1 MRYSNVSESFF
12 DFLKNRK
19 KKEIDNV
26 VSRIQNFLDMNPQF
40 GFDSKHMLPG
50 LCPLKKMAESI
61 VVSEKYL
68 KNFIKSI
75 NYETMKMFRVNSNIW
90 NGDLVVLMPTTKSK
104 DPKFTKSYSP
114 NIDSLHDYLVG
125 FEDYPKRRRRRSS
138 SKYYYDRYGNR
149 REYKSYVSESFFS
162 DFMSW
167 IKGGDV
173 DSEEINY
180 DNAIF
185 QVTHF
190 LVKYPGYD
198 YDQQNNTPG
207 FIFLTTLAN
216 AVQIPYES
224 LLKLFKNNRFE
235 NSEIINFKLD
245 TIEGPIVIFGKPPVD
260 RKTQWDSWNAELQGK
275 TEDQIEDI
283 ANASVEAE
291 EEVKGEEEQKVS
303 ATQPITPEIK
313 DTSKEKLEDI
323 KKTEPTLSSDL
334 VEKISNFTTEAFLEA
349 VIKRAKKDSA
359 SVKQRM
365 ILNIFETI
373 DEENGRKILNNFIKD
388 ILVNK
393 FDYLKSSNLSDKLF
407 QVKDNQKVIKSDLSL
422 ETLAT
427 KLSNFIWTDETI
439 LQELIKLSKDS
450 NDVSSEDL
458 SNIES
463 EIKNQEKDK
472 QGTEKKSEPT
482 QIQNTIQTANFSK
495 LVLEKLKSKVDAK
508 TTPQISEII
517 TSSDNEDDIVTTI
530 KTIIYNF
537 SKFPDDKRAKLLG
550 NVFSEF
556 KNKPG
561 TYYISNDLEKASE
574 IFSDYLIS
582 EDPSIL
588 PFVYSK
594 IIGSK
599 K

>member
-61 VVSEKYL
+61 VVTEKYL
-68 KNFIKSI
+68 KNFINSI
-75 NYETMKMFRVNSNIW
+75 NYETMKTFRVNSNTW
-90 NGDLVVLMPTTKSK
+90 KGDLVVLMPTTKSK

-125 FEDYPKRRRRRSS
+125 YEKYPKRRRSS

-149 REYKSYVSESFFS
+149 RVYDSYVSESFFS

-198 YDQQNNTPG
+198 YDQQNSTPG

-224 LLKLFKNNRFE
+224 LLKLFKNNKFE
-235 NSEIINFKLD
+235 NAEIINFKLES
-245 TIEGPIVIFGKPPVD
+245 IEGPVAIFGKPSVD
-260 RKTQWDSWNAELQGK
+260 RKAQWDSWNAELK
-275 TEDQIEDI
+275 SKSEDQIEDI

-291 EEVKGEEEQKVS
+291 EEVKKEEDQKVS
-303 ATQPITPEIK
+303 ATEPITPEVK
-313 DTSKEKLEDI
+313 DIPKETPEEI
-323 KKTEPTLSSDL
+323 KKTEETLSSDL
-334 VEKISNFTTEAFLEA
+334 VENIGNFTTEAFLNG
-349 VIKRAKKDSA
+349 VIKRAKKDS
-359 SVKQRM
+359 SNIKQKM
-365 ILNIFETI
+365 VLNIFESM
-373 DEENGRKILNNFIKD
+373 DEESGKKVLNNFIKD

-393 FDYLKSSNLSDKLF
+393 IDYLKSSNISDTMF
-407 QVKDNQKVIKSDLSL
+407 QSKDDQKVIKSDLSL

-427 KLSNFIWTDETI
+427 KLSNLIWTDETI
-439 LQELIKLSKDS
+439 IQELIKFFKDS
-450 NDVSSEDL
+450 SDVSSDDIT
-458 SNIES
+458 NIES
-463 EIKNQEKDK
+463 DIKNQEETNKT
-472 QGTEKKSEPT
+472 TEEKSEPT

-495 LVLEKLKSKVDAK
+495 TVLDKLKNKISGKNI
-508 TTPQISEII
+508 PQISEIL
-517 TSSDNEDDIVTTI
+517 TSSTNEDDVITTI
-530 KTIIYNF
+530 KTIVYNF
-537 SKFPDDKRAKLLG
+537 AKFPDDKKVKLLET
-550 NVFSEF
+550 VFVEF
-556 KNKPG
+556 KDKPG
-561 TYYISNDLEKASE
+561 SYYISSDLDKASE
-574 IFSDYLIS
+574 IFSDYLIN
-582 EDPSIL
+582 EDPTIF
-588 PFVYSK
+588 PFVYNK

>member
-61 VVSEKYL
+61 VVTEKYL
-68 KNFIKSI
+68 KNFINSI
-75 NYETMKMFRVNSNIW
+75 NYETMKTFRVNSNTW
-90 NGDLVVLMPTTKSK
+90 KGDLVVLMPTTKSK

-114 NIDSLHDYLVG
+114 YIDSLHDYLVG
-125 FEDYPKRRRRRSS
+125 YEKYPKRRRSS

-149 REYKSYVSESFFS
+149 RVYDSYVSESFFS

-224 LLKLFKNNRFE
+224 LLKLFKNNKFE
-235 NSEIINFKLD
+235 NAEIINFKLES
-245 TIEGPIVIFGKPPVD
+245 IEGPVVIFGKPSVD
-260 RKTQWDSWNAELQGK
+260 RKAQWDSWNAELKSK

-291 EEVKGEEEQKVS
+291 EGVKKEEEPKVS
-303 ATQPITPEIK
+303 ATEPITPEVK
-313 DTSKEKLEDI
+313 DIPKETPEEI
-323 KKTEPTLSSDL
+323 KKTEETLSSDL
-334 VEKISNFTTEAFLEA
+334 VENIANFTTEAFLNG
-349 VIKRAKKDSA
+349 VIKRAKKDS
-359 SVKQRM
+359 SNIKQKM
-365 ILNIFETI
+365 VLNIFESM
-373 DEENGRKILNNFIKD
+373 DEESGKKVLNNFIKD
-388 ILVNK
+388 MLVNK
-393 FDYLKSSNLSDKLF
+393 IDYLKSSNISDTMF
-407 QVKDNQKVIKSDLSL
+407 QTKDNQKVIKSDLSL

-427 KLSNFIWTDETI
+427 KLSNLIWTDETI
-439 LQELIKLSKDS
+439 IQELIKFFKDS
-450 NDVSSEDL
+450 SDVSSDDIK
-458 SNIES
+458 NIES
-463 EIKNQEKDK
+463 DIKNQEETNKT
-472 QGTEKKSEPT
+472 TEEKSEPT

-495 LVLEKLKSKVDAK
+495 TVLDKLKNKISGKNI
-508 TTPQISEII
+508 PQISEIL
-517 TSSDNEDDIVTTI
+517 TSSTNEDDVITTI
-530 KTIIYNF
+530 KTIVYNF
-537 SKFPDDKRAKLLG
+537 AKFPDDKKVKLLG
-550 NVFSEF
+550 TVFVEF
-556 KNKPG
+556 KDKPG
-561 TYYISNDLEKASE
+561 SYYISSDLDKASE
-574 IFSDYLIS
+574 IFSDYLIN
-582 EDPSIL
+582 EDPTIF
-588 PFVYSK
+588 PFVYNK
-594 IIGSK
+594 ILGSK